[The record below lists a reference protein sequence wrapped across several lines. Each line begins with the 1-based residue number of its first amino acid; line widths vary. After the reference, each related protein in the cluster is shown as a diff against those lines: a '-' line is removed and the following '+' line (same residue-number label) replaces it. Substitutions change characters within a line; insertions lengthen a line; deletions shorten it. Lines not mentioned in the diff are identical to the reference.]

1 MIKWFTYSV
10 SSIVTNNKLMQT
22 LNNSIAIGLPETRA
36 PVTRSTLRHNS
47 MYHMS
52 INCIPEPAFPA
63 LLPRCV

>member
-36 PVTRSTLRHNS
+36 PVTL
-47 MYHMS
+47 
-52 INCIPEPAFPA
+52 PEE
-63 LLPRCV
+63 VNITS